1 MFVARSC
8 TKWVYLIFAI
18 NRADLKHHLRNN
30 PMKDKKRFNFPS
42 YKKGCFAVRSCT
54 RYVYLIFAVNLAAYM
69 FKGVFSL
76 FSWWCCTARFKA
88 VLLYVVIQD
97 RYLSITA

>member
-1 MFVARSC
+1 MLGPF
-8 TKWVYLIFAI
+8 VYLVLKFRERNFAFT
-18 NRADLKHHLRNN
+18 LENN
-30 PMKDKKRFNFPS
+30 NLLIKQS
-42 YKKGCFAVRSCT
+42 HSHCYKKGCFAVRSCT

-69 FKGVFSL
+69 FDGVFGL